1 MRSSLQSLH
10 LQQRISSTIR
20 VRKLQITAG
29 DAGNDEKSTAWHRD
43 KLSLL
48 LALPNS
54 FQMHAHQ
61 AREATGGA
69 IAWGSAPLGWPQ
81 DMELLQETELWER
94 SAKKIKLKKNTM
106 EKKCITWLNFSFESR
121 GKALSF
127 SLLYL
132 VFFFKKKSL
141 PQQRISTPY
150 WATSRNSWTPLLF
163 SSKAGEW

>member
-69 IAWGSAPLGWPQ
+69 IA
-81 DMELLQETELWER
+81 
-94 SAKKIKLKKNTM
+94 
-106 EKKCITWLNFSFESR
+106 
-121 GKALSF
+121 
-127 SLLYL
+127 
-132 VFFFKKKSL
+132 
-141 PQQRISTPY
+141 
-150 WATSRNSWTPLLF
+150 
-163 SSKAGEW
+163 